1 MVKVSLVA
9 LGSMNIR
16 HISFVIALFGVLVR
30 FDPAGAA
37 DSFPGAEWEHATPAA
52 LGWSEAGLAQAR
64 AFSDQIRSSAVIIV
78 HHGKVVAEWGDT
90 TKRTEL
96 ASIRK
101 SLLSALIGIAVS
113 EHLINLDSTLG
124 ELGIDDNPPS
134 LTEVEKGA
142 TVREL
147 LEARSGVYH
156 PALYETPGMAEARPP
171 RGSHAPGTF
180 WYYNNW
186 DFNALGTI
194 YEHAAG
200 TDIFGAFYRQ
210 IARPIGMQDYRP
222 QDGFYFRGKA
232 SIHPAY
238 PIRMSARDLARFALL
253 YLHRGNWAGR
263 QIVPQQWVEESTRAY
278 SISPF
283 GPGYGYLWWTG
294 FLDGSV
300 APTITLPEGSFMA
313 QGAGGQYALVVPT
326 LDLVVVHR
334 VDRDTAIPEPP
345 ARSIARLFWLILK
358 AEGYDPGPDA
368 SISAATGERPQ
379 GKKLTATF
387 QAKTISFG
395 GKLKEAPY
403 TLRFEPDGR
412 LTSLH
417 WDPALGPPSGTWTV
431 AEGRLCIIGV
441 RRRCYI
447 PVVNGERIELF
458 DKYGVMQIDAVALP
472 Q

>member
-1 MVKVSLVA
+1 MNVRHLIFGLV
-9 LGSMNIR
+9 
-16 HISFVIALFGVLVR
+16 LFCALVR
-30 FDPAGAA
+30 LGAA
-37 DSFPGAEWEHATPAA
+37 RAEDGFPGAIWEHAAPSE

-78 HHGKVVAEWGDT
+78 QHGKVVAEWGNT

-96 ASIRK
+96 ASVRK

-113 EHLINLDSTLG
+113 EHRINLDSTLD

-134 LTEVEKGA
+134 LTRLEKAA
-142 TVREL
+142 TVRQL

-156 PALYETPGMAEARPP
+156 PALYETAGMAEARPP

-186 DFNALGTI
+186 DFNALGSI
-194 YEHAAG
+194 YERA
-200 TDIFGAFYRQ
+200 TFSSLFEAFDRR

-222 QDGFYFRGKA
+222 KDGSYFRGDA

-253 YLHRGNWAGR
+253 YLRKGNWAGR
-263 QIVPQQWVEESTRAY
+263 QIVPQAWVQESTRAY
-278 SISPF
+278 SRSAV
-283 GPGYGYLWWTG
+283 GQGYGYLWWID
-294 FLDGSV
+294 FLGDAVAPSV
-300 APTITLPEGSFMA
+300 ALPEGSFLA
-313 QGAGGQYALVVPT
+313 EGAGGQFALVVPT

-334 VDRDTAIPEPP
+334 IDRDTPIPDPG

-368 SISAATGERPQ
+368 SLTAAAGERPK
-379 GKKLTATF
+379 GENLTAKF
-387 QAKTISFG
+387 RSKTISFG
-395 GKLKEAPY
+395 ARLKEGPC
-403 TLRFEPDGR
+403 TMRFEPDGR
-412 LTSLH
+412 ITYLH
-417 WDPALGPPSGTWTV
+417 WDPALGPAIGTWTV
-431 AEGRLCIIGV
+431 AEDRLCITDV
-441 RRRCYI
+441 RRRCFV
-447 PVVNGERIELF
+447 PVLSGDRIELF
-458 DKYGVMQIDAVALP
+458 DQQGIMQIDAVARP